1 MSRSTGE
8 RTYTDAMPASGIL
21 LDALRSPAAPLTVAD
36 VYRTHADF
44 VWRVVQ
50 RLGVP
55 EAEAEDVV
63 HEVFLVVQR
72 RLPEFDGRGAISSWL
87 YAIGR
92 GVAANYRRGHT
103 RAARRLEQVAPPAP
117 PRSPEDDAAAREAAG
132 VIEHFLAGL
141 DPETR
146 EVFALVD
153 IEGMTCPEVA
163 RALDLDPNRVLA
175 RLKTARRRF
184 NALVARR
191 GPARTP

>member
-1 MSRSTGE
+1 
-8 RTYTDAMPASGIL
+8 MPASGVLIG
-21 LDALRSPAAPLTVAD
+21 ALGSSAEPLTVAD
-36 VYRTHADF
+36 VYRAHADF

-55 EAEAEDVV
+55 PDDAEDVV
-63 HEVFLVVQR
+63 HEVFMVVQR
-72 RLPEFDGRGAISSWL
+72 RLPEFDGRGAITSWL
-87 YAIGR
+87 YAIAR

-103 RAARRLEQVAPPAP
+103 RAVRRLDRADPPPA
-117 PRSPEDDAAAREAAG
+117 PRSPEEDAAAREAAL
-132 VIEHFLAGL
+132 VIEHFLAEL

-153 IEGMTCPEVA
+153 IEGMTSPEAA
-163 RALDLDPNRVLA
+163 RALDLDLGRVHA

-191 GPARTP
+191 GAARTP

>member
-1 MSRSTGE
+1 
-8 RTYTDAMPASGIL
+8 MPASGVL
-21 LDALRSPAAPLTVAD
+21 LDALRSPAEPLTVAD

-55 EAEAEDVV
+55 AAEAEDVV

-72 RLPEFDGRGAISSWL
+72 RLGEFDGRGAITSWL

-92 GVAANYRRGHT
+92 GVAANYRRGHA
-103 RAARRLEQVAPPAP
+103 RAARRIDRVDPPAP
-117 PRSPEDDAAAREAAG
+117 PRSPEEDAAHREAAD
-132 VIEHFLAGL
+132 VIESFLGQL

-146 EVFALVD
+146 EIFELAD
-153 IEGMTCPEVA
+153 IEGLTCPEVA
-163 RALDLDPNRVLA
+163 RALELDLNRVLA

-184 NALVARR
+184 NAFVAQR
-191 GPARTP
+191 GATTRTP